1 MLLTILGI
9 NKQQTKNGRI
19 MFNNLMGKGFVAIR
33 KQKKRYGRT
42 KSPCFTQYHLGLT
55 SIYFERKQAKR
66 LLGNTFGS

>member
-1 MLLTILGI
+1 MLKLLGL
-9 NKQQTKNGRI
+9 NTNDAKNGRI

-42 KSPCFTQYHLGLT
+42 KSPCFTQYHFGLT
-55 SIYFERKQAKR
+55 SIYFERKQPKR